1 MTVPAEPAVDI
12 DAVRSEARR
21 QGYAE
26 AREIVQL
33 CVIAGMPDK
42 AAGLLAESATPA
54 KARQMLLEARA
65 AADPVEI
72 HSQVMPDTGTKTQAS
87 AEDSPVV
94 KAVERMAKQGVN

>member
-1 MTVPAEPAVDI
+1 M
-12 DAVRSEARR
+12 
-21 QGYAE
+21 
-26 AREIVQL
+26 QL

-42 AAGLLAESATPA
+42 AVGLLAETATPA

-72 HSQVMPDTGTKTQAS
+72 HSQVMPDTGTKTQVS

-94 KAVERMAKQGVN
+94 KAVERMAKQGVR